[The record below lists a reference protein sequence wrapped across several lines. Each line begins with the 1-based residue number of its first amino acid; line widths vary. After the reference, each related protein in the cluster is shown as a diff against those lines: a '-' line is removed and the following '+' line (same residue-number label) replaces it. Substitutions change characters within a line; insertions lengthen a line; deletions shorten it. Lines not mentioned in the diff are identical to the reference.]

1 MKNFKLL
8 IACLLLSVAATA
20 QVGIGTTSPNTSA
33 ALDIA
38 STTSGLLVPRM
49 THAQLI
55 AIALPAT
62 GLLVFQSDGTA
73 GFYFNSGTPG
83 APVWTFIQN
92 SANANVTLQGNI
104 FNGAS
109 QLVQLN
115 ASTQLPAVS
124 GVNLTNLNA
133 TNLASGTV
141 ATGLL
146 GSGTAS
152 STTFLRGDG
161 TWNAP
166 SGGSGAT
173 LDLVATNTN
182 SQTIAISATTTVTF
196 NHTTT
201 SPTIGSFT
209 GSNTYTVGATGLYM
223 IQVSIAGTTNAAVSP
238 VLSING
244 VAIRYGTGG
253 ASGAYASPFS
263 RGTLIA
269 ILPLTAGNTV
279 TIQGANGNGT
289 AATILT
295 TDGSTEVTIVKM

>member
-8 IACLLLSVAATA
+8 VIGLLLSAGVAA
-20 QVGIGTTSPNTSA
+20 QVGIGTTTPNTSA
-33 ALDIA
+33 ALDIT

-62 GLLVFQSDGTA
+62 GLLVFQTDGTA

-92 SANANVTLQGNI
+92 SANANVTLQGNS
-104 FNGAS
+104 FNSAS

-115 ASTQLPAVS
+115 ASSQLPAVS
-124 GVNLTNLNA
+124 GGNLTNLNA
-133 TNLASGTV
+133 PTLASGTV
-141 ATGLL
+141 GTSLL

-173 LDLVATNTN
+173 LDLVATNSN
-182 SQTIAISATTTVTF
+182 SQTVALSTTATVTF
-196 NHTTT
+196 NHLAT
-201 SPTIGSFT
+201 SPTIGTFT
-209 GSNTYTVGATGLYM
+209 GTNTYTVGTTGLYM
-223 IQVSIAGTTNAAVSP
+223 IQ
-238 VLSING
+238 
-244 VAIRYGTGG
+244 
-253 ASGAYASPFS
+253 
-263 RGTLIA
+263 
-269 ILPLTAGNTV
+269 
-279 TIQGANGNGT
+279 
-289 AATILT
+289 
-295 TDGSTEVTIVKM
+295 